1 MNILTSLQPS
11 AKAVVIG
18 ASGGIGAALASAL
31 KLLKVID
38 GVSAKDTGGFFAWDG
53 QTIPY

>member
-1 MNILTSLQPS
+1 MPYQENVPPDNLFTPD
-11 AKAVVIG
+11 
-18 ASGGIGAALASAL
+18 ASAL
-31 KLLKVID
+31 QLLRVID